1 MKLANRKLDAFEPD
15 SGFMG
20 LRRLRNIVL
29 FFFVVV
35 LFCGCTTHKAG
46 ELMGSFFKVTPT
58 SIRLIDKNYFWALKQ
73 HYIEGTGLDVFLTK
87 EQFDNLMRYGKI
99 DFSTV
104 KLIDDDYFVANVS
117 FYDSN
122 LDLHLSFGTATVKFK
137 MENDRI
143 EFYAF
148 SDTYNFDP
156 KPWGARGT
164 LNELLVRTYNKLSN
178 GTQFGIYY
186 NKTLF

>member
-1 MKLANRKLDAFEPD
+1 MDKTVGPEGVSYKFED
-15 SGFMG
+15 RYN
-20 LRRLRNIVL
+20 LLE
-29 FFFVVV
+29 
-35 LFCGCTTHKAG
+35 FCVSSSNVAPENTSFIW
-46 ELMGSFFKVTPT
+46 LME
-58 SIRLIDKNYFWALKQ
+58 KNYFWALKQ
-73 HYIEGTGLDVFLTK
+73 HYLEGTGLDVFLTK
-87 EQFDNLMRYGKI
+87 DQFNTLMSHGKI

-137 MENDRI
+137 MEDDRI

-148 SDTYNFDP
+148 RDTFNFDP
-156 KPWGARGT
+156 KPWGARGIV
-164 LNELLVRTYNKLSN
+164 NELIVRTYNKLSN

-186 NKTLF
+186 NKMLF

>member
-1 MKLANRKLDAFEPD
+1 MKLANQKLDAFD
-15 SGFMG
+15 VKLWFMG

-29 FFFVVV
+29 FLFAVV
-35 LFCGCTTHKAG
+35 LFCGCTTHKTG
-46 ELMGSFFKVTPT
+46 DILNGSFKVTPT
-58 SIRLIDKNYFWALKQ
+58 FIRLMDKNYFWALKD
-73 HYIEGTGLDVFLTK
+73 HYMQGTGLDVFLTK
-87 EQFDNLMRYGKI
+87 DQFDNLMRHGKI

-137 MENDRI
+137 MEDDRI

-156 KPWGARGT
+156 KPWGARST
-164 LNELLVRTYNKLSN
+164 VNELIVRAYNKLSK
-178 GTQFGIYY
+178 GTQFSIYY

>member
-1 MKLANRKLDAFEPD
+1 MSD
-15 SGFMG
+15 SVFMG
-20 LRRLRNIVL
+20 LRGLRNIVL
-29 FFFVVV
+29 FIIVVV
-35 LFCGCTTHKAG
+35 LFCGCTTQKTG
-46 ELMGSFFKVTPT
+46 EFLDVSYKVTHT

-73 HYIEGTGLDVFLTK
+73 HYLEGTGLDVFLTK
-87 EQFDNLMRYGKI
+87 DQFDNLMRHGKI

-137 MENDRI
+137 MENNRI

-148 SDTYNFDP
+148 RDTYNFDP
-156 KPWGARGT
+156 KPWGERGT
-164 LNELLVRTYNKLSN
+164 VNELMVRTYNKLSK